1 MTHVSPTASWSR
13 RRRLVVLLVALAML
27 LAWVGLDLWAGRK
40 ADAAFAR
47 LQARYGPLDG
57 QSIVAPRVPGKDNRA
72 LAVRAAALLT
82 LPTDYDAGLSAALA
96 RFRNQGDSSPVPE
109 VIGAFAESNRE
120 AIRIAELALDRR
132 ESSWDADYAGG
143 GNLPP
148 WFAVRRLSEA
158 LYTAARLE
166 IGAGRAD
173 EASRRIATGLAASA
187 SIRQEPSLIAQ
198 LIRMATATEHCEVIK
213 RLIGGSDPSK
223 DALKRLA
230 SSLDENRLPDP
241 MQVALVAE
249 LRYDNGALTKM
260 ERGSSPDEFGVLGM
274 SFWGRLGPIGRP
286 FIRLARVESMR
297 QIERLLAIQTGP
309 RPRAALPSSRPLW
322 WSPRRRAFL
331 VGEELLRAIDSGD
344 TFNSALGMTQIGVAL
359 RRYRLERGE
368 YPADLAA
375 LVPAYLERLPID
387 AVTGRPPVYAQR
399 GAGFTLKGQG
409 VFTSALANSVLD
421 WNVPR

>member
-1 MTHVSPTASWSR
+1 MTHVSPTASSTR

-27 LAWVGLDLWAGRK
+27 LAWVGLDLWVGRT
-40 ADAAFAR
+40 ADATFAR

-57 QSIVAPRVPGKDNRA
+57 QSIVAPHVPDKDNRA

-82 LPTDYDAGLSAALA
+82 LPAGYDAGLSVALA
-96 RFRNQGDSSPVPE
+96 RFRNQDDSSPVPQE
-109 VIGAFAESNRE
+109 IGALAESNSE

-148 WFAVRRLSEA
+148 WFAVRRLSES
-158 LYTAARLE
+158 LYTAARLD
-166 IGAGRAD
+166 IRAGRSD
-173 EASRRIATGLAASA
+173 DASRRIAVGLAVSA
-187 SIRQEPSLIAQ
+187 SIKQEPSLLAQ
-198 LIRMATATEHCEVIK
+198 LIRIATATEHCEAIK
-213 RLIGGSDPSK
+213 RLIGSGDPSK
-223 DALKRLA
+223 DALARLA
-230 SSLDENRLPDP
+230 ASLDDNRQPDP

-260 ERGSSPDEFGVLGM
+260 ERGSSPDDFGVLGM

-297 QIERLLAIQTGP
+297 QLERLLAIQAGP
-309 RPRAALPSSRPLW
+309 RPRAPVQSSPPRF
-322 WSPRRRAFL
+322 WSPRRRAFV
-331 VGEELLRAIDSGD
+331 VGQELLRAIDSGD
-344 TFNSALGMTQIGVAL
+344 TFNSVLGTTQIGVAL
-359 RRYRLERGE
+359 RRYRLDRGE

-387 AVTGRPPVYAQR
+387 AATGQPPVYARR
-399 GAGFTLKGQG
+399 GAGFTLKSQG
-409 VFTSALANSVLD
+409 AFTSALANSALD